1 MSPPIANRRWLL
13 GAVLCVLVAAGA
25 DAQTTSE
32 PVGRLQAGVGV
43 GWLGG
48 AVFGEQP
55 ADLRAASGGPF
66 RLFESE
72 TDLGGSGAF
81 EARVGI
87 LLTRRYGIEGRA
99 AAGRPELRTVISSD
113 AETTGSFTLIEQV
126 DQYLFEGGIVI
137 RLDEWETS
145 GLTPFAA
152 AGLGYVRQLHE
163 GEQLGEDG
171 HLFYVGG
178 GFTHALFSRA
188 QGLIR
193 AASVRADLRLN
204 LISMDLDEGSRPR
217 GSVSGGIVLTF

>member
-1 MSPPIANRRWLL
+1 MSPSIANRCCLL
-13 GAVLCVLVAAGA
+13 AAALCALAAVGTE
-25 DAQTTSE
+25 AQTISE
-32 PVGRLQAGVGV
+32 PIGRLQVGAGV

-55 ADLRAASGGPF
+55 ADLRAASGGRY

-72 TDLGGSGAF
+72 TDLRAAGAF

-99 AAGRPELRTVISSD
+99 AIGRPELRTVILSD
-113 AETTGSFTLIEQV
+113 AETAGSFTLVEQI
-126 DQYLFEGGIVI
+126 DQYAFDGGILI

-145 GLTPFAA
+145 GLAPFAS

-163 GEQLGEDG
+163 GKQLGEDG

-178 GFTHALFSRA
+178 GFTHALFSRT

-204 LISMDLDEGSRPR
+204 LISMELDEGSRPQ
-217 GSVSGGIVLTF
+217 GSVSGGIVFTF